1 MAARE
6 VATWLEAAHE
16 SRELM
21 RPPNKL
27 LHWFKRNREAFL
39 DAHVDAADWQGRML
53 SGATYAFWAATR
65 PIMAAHCRGVVL
77 DAGSGRGAWRRT
89 ILDTAT
95 TYESIEFAPRHD
107 HVPTWIGDV
116 CEMSQVPDARYDT
129 VVCHQVLE
137 HVRRPVA
144 ALGHMHRVLKPGGLL
159 IVSVPHLSRRHE
171 LPNDYFRYTQEGLAS
186 TMSDAGFCVERIV
199 AYGGVLAFVHHQ
211 TSMLVPG
218 LLAGIPVIGRLLVAL
233 NAALS
238 WSVVKLDEA
247 LDRARLLPTGVI
259 AVGRRGA

>member
-1 MAARE
+1 MTR
-6 VATWLEAAHE
+6 
-16 SRELM
+16 R
-21 RPPNKL
+21 PNKL

-53 SGATYAFWAATR
+53 SGATYAFWAASR
-65 PIMAAHCRGVVL
+65 PIMAAHCRGLVL

-95 TYESIEFAPRHD
+95 TYESIELAPRHD

-116 CEMSQVPDARYDT
+116 CQMSQVPDARYDT

-137 HVRRPVA
+137 HVRKPAA
-144 ALGHMHRVLKPGGLL
+144 ALEHMCRVLKPGGRL

-171 LPNDYFRYTQEGLAS
+171 LPHDYFRYTQEGLAS
-186 TMSDAGFCVERIV
+186 TMSDAGFSVDRIV

-218 LLAGIPVIGRLLVAL
+218 LLAGVPVIGPLLVAL

-238 WSVVKLDEA
+238 LGVVKLDEV